1 MAVVSISVDIL
12 QGVSLLNPTHRC
24 CDCMECMRKGYG
36 ISVNDVIKYTDHITD
51 RRGLDAFLD
60 D

>member
-1 MAVVSISVDIL
+1 
-12 QGVSLLNPTHRC
+12 
-24 CDCMECMRKGYG
+24 MECMQKGYG
-36 ISVNDVIKYTDHITD
+36 ITDNDVIKYTEHKAE